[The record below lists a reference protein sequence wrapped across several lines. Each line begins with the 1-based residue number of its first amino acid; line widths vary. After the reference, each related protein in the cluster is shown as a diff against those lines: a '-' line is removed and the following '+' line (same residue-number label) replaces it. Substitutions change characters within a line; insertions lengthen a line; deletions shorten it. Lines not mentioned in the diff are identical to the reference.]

1 MNMKKLTNIEFIE
14 RFEGIRKDILS
25 MAEENNLVK
34 ENICVFENELIGTER
49 SVELKLIYCYDDEIM
64 EIHERFKKHLY
75 INLNWKDEEK
85 KEEILKVMDYF
96 IRQILEKKYNHY
108 LSLANN
114 KYEELKEI
122 MKFVPEKYYI
132 GIPYDLLGILELVK
146 VNKKS
151 ITCLDTLDNK
161 VYLTEEILNKL
172 YIPNDTL
179 RVYAK

>member
-1 MNMKKLTNIEFIE
+1 MNMEKLINIEFIE
-14 RFEGIRKDILS
+14 RFEGVRKEILS

-161 VYLTEEILNKL
+161 VYLTEEVLNKL

-179 RVYAK
+179 RIYAK

>member
-1 MNMKKLTNIEFIE
+1 MEKLTNIEFIE
-14 RFEGIRKDILS
+14 RFEGVRKDILS

-34 ENICVFENELIGTER
+34 ENIYVVENELIGTER
-49 SVELKLIYCYDDEIM
+49 SIELKLYYFYDDKIM
-64 EIHERFKKHLY
+64 GINERFKKHLY
-75 INLNWKDEEK
+75 INLKWKNEDI

-96 IRQILEKKYNHY
+96 TRQMLEKKYNHY

-122 MKFVPEKYYI
+122 MKYIPKKYYI

-151 ITCLDTLDNK
+151 ITCLDSLDNK

>member
-34 ENICVFENELIGTER
+34 ENIYVVENELVGTER
-49 SVELKLIYCYDDEIM
+49 SIELKLFYFYDDEIM
-64 EIHERFKKHLY
+64 EIHERFKENLY
-75 INLNWKDEEK
+75 INLTWKDDEK

-96 IRQILEKKYNHY
+96 TRQILEKKYNHY

-114 KYEELKEI
+114 KYEQLKEI
-122 MKFVPEKYYI
+122 MEYIPKKYYI

-161 VYLTEEILNKL
+161 VYLTEKTLNKL

-179 RVYAK
+179 RVYNK

>member
-1 MNMKKLTNIEFIE
+1 MEKLTNIEFIE
-14 RFEGIRKDILS
+14 RFEGVRKEILS

-161 VYLTEEILNKL
+161 VYLTEEVLNKL

>member
-14 RFEGIRKDILS
+14 RFEGVRKEILS

-49 SVELKLIYCYDDEIM
+49 SIELKLIYCYDDEIM

-161 VYLTEEILNKL
+161 VYLTEEVLNKL

>member
-1 MNMKKLTNIEFIE
+1 MSMEKLTNIEFIE

-34 ENICVFENELIGTER
+34 ENIYVVENELVGTER
-49 SVELKLIYCYDDEIM
+49 SIELKLYYFYDDEIM
-64 EIHERFKKHLY
+64 GIHERFKKHLY
-75 INLNWKDEEK
+75 INLKWNNEDK

-96 IRQILEKKYNHY
+96 TRQILEKKYNHY

-122 MKFVPEKYYI
+122 MEYVPEKYYI